1 MPVNGLKYV
10 TIEEK
15 EVPMKENTITGSARR
30 SGKKRIRWIDLAR
43 AFGILTVVLCHCVHE
58 IYRLQLTYMSSLHR
72 SGRLFGFAAF
82 TAGRLGVPLF
92 LMISGYLLLNR
103 AYTADRCRYF
113 FRHNFL
119 RLLACTEIWFLFYH
133 IFLSV
138 TNLQDFSLRDMLL
151 EMLFIKNGSI
161 GHMWYMPVILG
172 VYLLLPAAANALHS
186 LELSSLRIPYIIVMA
201 YAFASPVL
209 VVLAQT
215 AGWPPLSRK
224 FELGFSGGIY
234 GLYLVTGWLIR
245 RGLLKKTETPVLC
258 FTALCGFVLTV
269 GLQYYAYRNLVEYNV
284 WYDCGLLMIC
294 AVCLFE
300 LFSRIR
306 RVPLY
311 TGIRFLSG
319 HAFGIYLIH
328 YLFILILAPV
338 IRPLSVMLPVRVFL
352 LWLAV
357 LLLSCLLSLLISRI
371 PRCGRFLLYM
381 K

>member
-1 MPVNGLKYV
+1 
-10 TIEEK
+10 
-15 EVPMKENTITGSARR
+15 MKENTITGSARR

-72 SGRLFGFAAF
+72 TGRLFGFAAF

-103 AYTADRCRYF
+103 SYTADRCRHF

-186 LELSSLRIPYIIVMA
+186 LEHPQRLIEKDRDTCPVLYGPVRLCA
-201 YAFASPVL
+201 DCRSPVL
-209 VVLAQT
+209 RLQ
-215 AGWPPLSRK
+215 K
-224 FELGFSGGIY
+224 SGG
-234 GLYLVTGWLIR
+234 V
-245 RGLLKKTETPVLC
+245 
-258 FTALCGFVLTV
+258 
-269 GLQYYAYRNLVEYNV
+269 
-284 WYDCGLLMIC
+284 
-294 AVCLFE
+294 
-300 LFSRIR
+300 
-306 RVPLY
+306 
-311 TGIRFLSG
+311 
-319 HAFGIYLIH
+319 
-328 YLFILILAPV
+328 
-338 IRPLSVMLPVRVFL
+338 
-352 LWLAV
+352 
-357 LLLSCLLSLLISRI
+357 
-371 PRCGRFLLYM
+371 
-381 K
+381 